1 MFYDTNHIKNVNG
14 TNGIM
19 CRWAR
24 TLAKRKKDGFPVEK
38 MLGKWGP
45 RSPHPKR
52 MKNGVPEEHIRT

>member
-1 MFYDTNHIKNVNG
+1 M
-14 TNGIM
+14 
-19 CRWAR
+19 
-24 TLAKRKKDGFPVEK
+24 AKRKKDGFPVEK